1 MNDNIFKRTEMSLLT
16 WFLEP
21 KFSTLCAKSIG
32 TFQFMHV
39 SISCWLASVLTLE
52 PTDYGTVGGCQ
63 VIATGQPVLGLLS
76 VTSPCTVPAWPTCTR
91 RSPPLGQLPPRRPGA
106 RPLAA
111 TQTSARLLLCP
122 SGVPCKRT
130 SPLCHFL
137 KKFTVFL
144 TEKLRSGAGW
154 VMPGTDRGPG
164 RPWPG
169 TNLRQCHR
177 PTRARGSFSARRS
190 CGRFCRAGGVLTASG
205 FSEPLKTRR
214 GLTALR

>member
-1 MNDNIFKRTEMSLLT
+1 
-16 WFLEP
+16 
-21 KFSTLCAKSIG
+21 
-32 TFQFMHV
+32 MHV

-137 KKFTVFL
+137 KKLFYSVFNGK
-144 TEKLRSGAGW
+144 TPIWGW
-154 VMPGTDRGPG
+154 LGDARD
-164 RPWPG
+164 RPWARPALTG
-169 TNLRQCHR
+169 HESQTVSPADPRPRQLLRPPFVR
-177 PTRARGSFSARRS
+177 T
-190 CGRFCRAGGVLTASG
+190 L
-205 FSEPLKTRR
+205 L
-214 GLTALR
+214 